1 MRTNFK
7 MAFPAAGRHR
17 PQQMFAMQRRTAV
30 TVSPAVRE
38 NFIDPKFEE
47 RWNAVPLH
55 RVLQDDQ
62 IGARQRLLLG
72 GNIDIEVRIELI
84 KRANFDAFQRPCL
97 FKHPFIRMGMMRIR
111 MRINYEDHSY

>member
-1 MRTNFK
+1 
-7 MAFPAAGRHR
+7 
-17 PQQMFAMQRRTAV
+17 MQRRTAV

-55 RVLQDDQ
+55 RVLPDDQ

-84 KRANFDAFQRPCL
+84 KRANFDAFQRPCFCSSIRL
-97 FKHPFIRMGMMRIR
+97 FAW
-111 MRINYEDHSY
+111 E